1 MRTPSTT
8 SLPLSRPKLPSPEA
22 PEGPV
27 WSRRRVILWGGL
39 FLLLLLAVVIY
50 DLTAERR
57 AIEKMEP
64 QARAALYQET
74 WKSFRTLC
82 QEQAS
87 LALASR
93 CREQAQFI
101 QSFPECDEACRQQLV
116 SAAHPQ
122 R

>member
-8 SLPLSRPKLPSPEA
+8 SPLLARPKLPTA
-22 PEGPV
+22 DVPEGPV
-27 WSRRRVILWGGL
+27 WSRRRVLLWGGL
-39 FLLLLLAVVIY
+39 VLLLLLALGLY

-82 QEQAS
+82 QEQTS

-101 QSFPECDEACRQQLV
+101 QSFPECDEACRQQLS